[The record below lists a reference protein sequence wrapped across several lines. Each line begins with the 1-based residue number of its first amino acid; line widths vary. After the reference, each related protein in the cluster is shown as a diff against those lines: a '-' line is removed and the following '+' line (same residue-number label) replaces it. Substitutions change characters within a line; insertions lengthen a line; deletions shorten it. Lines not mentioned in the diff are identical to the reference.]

1 MPYSYEVNGTK
12 FNSYRMSDKFYLFN
26 NEGIEKSILNDEKRN
41 PIFNEDS
48 FAENNGKIY
57 YALHNFELEK
67 LIKENYVAN
76 LSF

>member
-1 MPYSYEVNGTK
+1 M
-12 FNSYRMSDKFYLFN
+12 
-26 NEGIEKSILNDEKRN
+26 KRE
-41 PIFNEDS
+41 IFNEDS